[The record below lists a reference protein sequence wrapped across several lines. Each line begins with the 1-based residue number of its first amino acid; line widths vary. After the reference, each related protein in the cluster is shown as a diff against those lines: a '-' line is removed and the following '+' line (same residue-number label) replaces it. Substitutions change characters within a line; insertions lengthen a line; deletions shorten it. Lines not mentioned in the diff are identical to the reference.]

1 MSKEFKKLKSID
13 AMLIGISFLLVLLIG
28 VLLVIAS
35 GIIPSKIEILLIV
48 AMALSIVF
56 GYIIVGNVSKKKKR

>member
-1 MSKEFKKLKSID
+1 
-13 AMLIGISFLLVLLIG
+13 MLIGISFLLVILIG